1 MPPDN
6 QFSDWTDRHAGC
18 DPMVDELRKLRVAA
32 HISPTAILITDA
44 EARIEYANPAFTR
57 TSGYSLEELVGNTPA
72 VVQSGETP
80 VETYRDL
87 WQTIRAG
94 KPWRGRLKNRTKSGE
109 VRWEYQHIE
118 PLTDAGGR
126 ITHFIAV
133 REDITESRARMKA
146 LKLRERAIEATANAI
161 MITDVRAD
169 DKPIVYVNPAFE
181 RTTGYRADEV
191 LGRNGRFLAG
201 DNLAQPGLEE
211 IRAAL
216 RGRRE
221 GYAVLRNYRKDGTPF
236 WNELY
241 LAPVWGEDGEVE
253 YYVSVI
259 NDISERKRQEDQL
272 EYQASHDALTGLPNR
287 HLLRDRAE
295 QAIQYARRDGHS
307 VAVMT
312 LDIDRFNFVNES
324 LGHAAGDE
332 LLRAVAERLHNHLGA
347 LDTVGRV
354 SGDEFLVILG
364 AINEA
369 DEALDVASSLR
380 RALSRQFHIVGQNIF
395 VSAGIGVATYPLDG
409 EDADTLIRHSGIALH
424 RGKEEGGG
432 TLQLYNPS
440 MSPGPADRLELET
453 DLQYAASRGEFQ
465 LLFQP
470 QLSLRE
476 RRVVGAEA
484 LLRWHHPRRGLIS
497 PIQFIPLAEDLGLI
511 VNIGQWVIDAAC
523 AQLRA
528 WREAGVAAVPV
539 AVNISGRQFRHHDLT
554 WTVSR
559 ALEHYQV
566 PPEMLELELTE
577 TTVAQNPEMAAATL
591 RELKAMGVRISLD
604 DFGTGYSSLSHLK
617 RFPIDRLKID
627 KAFVRQIS
635 QDADDAAIVRTIV
648 GMAHGLGLDVVAE
661 GVEGAEQVEYLRDC
675 GCDILQGFYFSRPGV
690 AECVLGPFNLEEFT
704 QDEDAASG
712 GATVP

>member
-1 MPPDN
+1 MPPEEHDAPTLPVTPL
-6 QFSDWTDRHAGC
+6 SAPLW
-18 DPMVDELRKLRVAA
+18 DELRKLRVAA
-32 HISPTAILITDA
+32 RISPTAILITDA

-72 VVQSGETP
+72 IVQSGETP

-87 WQTIRAG
+87 WRTIRAG

-118 PLTDAGGR
+118 PLIDEAGR

-133 REDITESRARMKA
+133 REDITENRAHLQA
-146 LKLRERAIEATANAI
+146 LKLRERAMEATANAI
-161 MITDVRAD
+161 MITDVRAE

-181 RTTGYRADEV
+181 RITGYSADEV
-191 LGRNGRFLAG
+191 IGRNGRFLAG

-216 RGRRE
+216 RARSE
-221 GYAVLRNYRKDGTPF
+221 AYAILRNYRKDGAPF

-241 LAPVWGEDGEVE
+241 IAPVWGDDGEVE

-259 NDISERKRQEDQL
+259 NDITERKRQEEQL

-287 HLLRDRAE
+287 HLLRDRVE
-295 QAIQYARRDGHS
+295 QAIQYARRDRHR

-332 LLRAVAERLHNHLGA
+332 LLRSVAERLQRDLGT

-364 AINEA
+364 AIHEPE
-369 DEALDVASSLR
+369 EALDVASVLR
-380 RALSRQFHIVGQNIF
+380 RALSKQFQIVGQHIF
-395 VSAGIGVATYPLDG
+395 VSAGIGVATYPEDG

-432 TLQLYNPS
+432 TLQVYNPS

-453 DLQYAASRGEFQ
+453 DLQYAASRGEFH

-470 QLSLRE
+470 QISLRD

-484 LLRWHHPRRGLIS
+484 LLRWHHPRRGVIS
-497 PIQFIPLAEDLGLI
+497 PIHFIPLAEDLGLI
-511 VNIGQWVIDAAC
+511 VAVGQWVIDAAC
-523 AQLRA
+523 AQLRT
-528 WREAGVAAVPV
+528 WLDSGVEAVPV

-559 ALEHYQV
+559 ALEHYGV
-566 PPEMLELELTE
+566 PPELLELELTE

-591 RELKAMGVRISLD
+591 RELKSMGVRISLD

-627 KAFVRQIS
+627 KAFVRQIT
-635 QDADDAAIVRTIV
+635 QDADDAAIVRTII
-648 GMAHGLGLDVVAE
+648 GMAHSMGLDVVAE
-661 GVEGAEQVEYLRDC
+661 GVESEEQIEYLRQC
-675 GCDILQGFYFSRPGV
+675 GCDILQGFYYSRPG
-690 AECVLGPFNLEEFT
+690 EP
-704 QDEDAASG
+704 EDILTILDTDRG
-712 GATVP
+712 